1 MSSIG
6 DMAVS
11 RVGVARGYDREK
23 GHVPEPGESYLPMR
37 SWGLS
42 DGGRCLSWSRQGES
56 TVTYED
62 RMNVGKG

>member
-11 RVGVARGYDREK
+11 RVGVAHGCDRKK

-37 SWGLS
+37 SWELS
-42 DGGRCLSWSRQGES
+42 DGGRWLSWSRQGES

-62 RMNVGKG
+62 RMSINKG